1 MEESETEKVLALA
14 REFGLSNDIIGYA
27 DFEFVLLRFV
37 SEYLRRK
44 EEREFLRILKPTG
57 MIC

>member
-1 MEESETEKVLALA
+1 MEEYETEKVLELA

-27 DFEFVLLRFV
+27 DFEFTLLRFI
-37 SEYLRRK
+37 SEYLRRN
-44 EEREFLRILKPTG
+44 EEKEFLHNLKPTG

>member
-14 REFGLSNDIIGYA
+14 REFGLSNENIGYA
-27 DFEFVLLRFV
+27 DFEFVLLRFMV
-37 SEYLRRK
+37 EYIRRN
-44 EEREFLRILKPTG
+44 EEKEFLHNLKPTG